1 MEMTEFEKAK
11 QKEWDEFGKLNLTTK
26 TELLK
31 ENIWFIFVGI
41 LIILFAIVPQL
52 EAGEW
57 NDKPIMCANEKET
70 FDAIKTKKEELIFK
84 AVQFTKVRNETGL
97 AKRPV
102 GVAVDMYVNPETGSY
117 TLIEFHPTYE
127 SYCVISY
134 GNNFQVLIGGVQ

>member
-31 ENIWFIFVGI
+31 ENIWFIFVGN

-134 GNNFQVLIGGVQ
+134 GNNFQVFIGGVQ

>member
-57 NDKPIMCANEKET
+57 NDKPIICADKQET
-70 FDAIKTKKEELIFK
+70 FRAIKDKKEDLIFK
-84 AVQFTKVRNETGL
+84 ATQLTKVRTDSGL
-97 AKRPV
+97 ARKPV
-102 GVAVDMYVNPETGSY
+102 GVSVDMYVNPETGTY
-117 TLIEFHPTYE
+117 TIVEYHPTYQ

-134 GNNFQVLIGGVQ
+134 GMNFQVFIGGVQ

>member
-11 QKEWDEFGKLNLTTK
+11 QKEWNEFGKLNLTTK

-57 NDKPIMCANEKET
+57 NDKPIICADKQET
-70 FDAIKTKKEELIFK
+70 FRAIKDKKEDLIFK
-84 AVQFTKVRNETGL
+84 ATQLTKVRTDSGL
-97 AKRPV
+97 ARKPV
-102 GVAVDMYVNPETGSY
+102 GVSVDMYVNPETGTY
-117 TLIEFHPTYE
+117 TIVEYHPTYQ

-134 GNNFQVLIGGVQ
+134 GMNFQVFIGGVQ

>member
-134 GNNFQVLIGGVQ
+134 GNNFQVFIGGVQ

>member
-57 NDKPIMCANEKET
+57 NDKPIICADEQET
-70 FDAIKTKKEELIFK
+70 FRAIKDKKEDLIFK
-84 AVQFTKVRNETGL
+84 ATQLTKVRTDSGL
-97 AKRPV
+97 ARKPV
-102 GVAVDMYVNPETGSY
+102 GVSVDMYVNPETGTY
-117 TLIEFHPTYE
+117 TIVEYHPTYQ

-134 GNNFQVLIGGVQ
+134 GMNFQVFIGGVQ